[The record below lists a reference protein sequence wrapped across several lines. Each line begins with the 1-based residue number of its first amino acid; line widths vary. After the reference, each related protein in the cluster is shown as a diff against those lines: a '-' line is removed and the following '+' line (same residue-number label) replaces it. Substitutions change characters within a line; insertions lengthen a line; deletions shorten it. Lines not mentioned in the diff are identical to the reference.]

1 MLLLSAPVTATVAQ
15 PGRDAKR
22 VRSTHK
28 GTLRFVPWRSAVAYC
43 GGREEVS
50 PVSDGRKTIVVGV
63 TGGIAAY
70 KTCELVRALVRDG
83 YRVKVVMT
91 EAATRFVSPLTFRT
105 LSAEPVT
112 VSMWADEPDAKIHHI
127 SLAEE
132 ADLMVIAPCTANV
145 IAKIAHGRADDM
157 LTTTALATEAPLVI
171 APAMNVHMW
180 RKDVTQRNV
189 AVLRSRG
196 AVVIDPTHGELACG
210 DVGEG
215 RLASV
220 ESIVEA
226 VAAEAVRVRDLMG
239 KHVLVTAGGTHEP
252 IDPVRYIGN
261 HSSGKTGFAVAE
273 EAARRGARVFLV
285 TGPSHLPDPF
295 GCEVVRVQTALQ
307 MRAAVLARADA
318 ADVIVMS
325 AAVADFRP
333 ATASSDKIKKTDA
346 PAQITLERNP
356 DILSELGARN
366 GGAVLVGFAAETS
379 EVEEN
384 AKAKLEAKCC
394 DLIVANDVS
403 DPVLGFGTDEN
414 RVLLVTRDA
423 VERLDVLPKA
433 AIAREI
439 LDRAVRLLEER

>member
-1 MLLLSAPVTATVAQ
+1 MTA
-15 PGRDAKR
+15 
-22 VRSTHK
+22 
-28 GTLRFVPWRSAVAYC
+28 
-43 GGREEVS
+43 E
-50 PVSDGRKTIVVGV
+50 RKTVVVGV

-70 KTCELVRALVRDG
+70 KTCELVRALVKRDC
-83 YRVKVVMT
+83 RVKVVMT

-112 VSMWADEPDAKIHHI
+112 VSLWADEPDAKVHHI

-132 ADLMVIAPCTANV
+132 ADVMVIAPCTANV

-157 LTTTALATEAPLVI
+157 LTTTALATEAPLVV

-180 RKDVTQRNV
+180 RKEVTQRNV
-189 AVLRSRG
+189 AALRARG
-196 AVVIDPTHGELACG
+196 VMMVEPARGELACG

-220 ESIVEA
+220 ESILAAVEA
-226 VAAEAVRVRDLMG
+226 ELARSRDLAG
-239 KHVLVTAGGTHEP
+239 KHILVTAGGTHEP

-261 HSSGKTGFAVAE
+261 HSSGKTGFAIAE

-285 TGPSHLPDPF
+285 TGPTQLPDPF

-318 ADVIVMS
+318 ADAIVMS

-333 ATASSDKIKKTDA
+333 ATASPDKIKKTDA
-346 PAQITLERNP
+346 PEAIALERNP
-356 DILSELGARN
+356 DILAELGARD
-366 GGAVLVGFAAETS
+366 GRAMLVGFAAET
-379 EVEEN
+379 EDVEAN
-384 AKAKLEAKCC
+384 AAAKLEAKGC

-403 DPVLGFGTDEN
+403 DPSLGFGTDDN
-414 RVLLVTRDA
+414 RVLFVTRA
-423 VERLDVLPKA
+423 GVERTDVLPKR
-433 AIAREI
+433 AIARKI
-439 LDRAVRLLEER
+439 VDRIERTLGGKHAE

>member
-1 MLLLSAPVTATVAQ
+1 MSEKRTTV
-15 PGRDAKR
+15 
-22 VRSTHK
+22 
-28 GTLRFVPWRSAVAYC
+28 
-43 GGREEVS
+43 
-50 PVSDGRKTIVVGV
+50 VVGV

-70 KTCELVRALVRDG
+70 KTCELVRALVKRD

-105 LSAEPVT
+105 LSAEPVA
-112 VSMWADEPDAKIHHI
+112 VSLWADEPDSKVHHV

-132 ADLMVIAPCTANV
+132 ADVMVIAPCTANV

-189 AVLRSRG
+189 AAIRSRS
-196 AVVIDPTHGELACG
+196 VIVLEPARGELACG

-215 RLASV
+215 RLPLIEDIVAA
-220 ESIVEA
+220 VEA
-226 VAAEAVRVRDLMG
+226 EAGRARDLTG
-239 KHVLVTAGGTHEP
+239 AHVLVTAGGTHEP

-261 HSSGKTGFAVAE
+261 HSSGKTGFAIAE

-318 ADVIVMS
+318 ADAIIMS

-333 ATASSDKIKKTDA
+333 ATAAPDKIKKTDA
-346 PAQITLERNP
+346 PEAVLLERNP
-356 DILSELGARN
+356 DILAELGAR
-366 GGAVLVGFAAETS
+366 GGRAVLVGFAAETS
-379 EVEEN
+379 DVEAN
-384 AKAKLEAKCC
+384 AKAKLIAKGC
-394 DLIVANDVS
+394 DLVVANDVS
-403 DPVLGFGTDEN
+403 DPALGFGTDDN
-414 RVLLVTRDA
+414 RVLLVSQEGT
-423 VERLDVLPKA
+423 EHLGVLPKR
-433 AIAREI
+433 AIAREV
-439 LDRAVRLLEER
+439 LDRAVRLLKQRAGA

>member
-1 MLLLSAPVTATVAQ
+1 MSSEQKTV
-15 PGRDAKR
+15 
-22 VRSTHK
+22 
-28 GTLRFVPWRSAVAYC
+28 
-43 GGREEVS
+43 
-50 PVSDGRKTIVVGV
+50 VVGV

-70 KTCELVRALVRDG
+70 KTCELVRALVKRG
-83 YRVKVVMT
+83 HRVKVVMT

-105 LSAEPVT
+105 LSAEPVA
-112 VSMWADEPDAKIHHI
+112 VSLWADEPDAGGHHV

-132 ADLMVIAPCTANV
+132 ADVMVIAPCTANV

-189 AVLRSRG
+189 TALRARG
-196 AVVIDPTHGELACG
+196 AMIVDPPRGELACG

-215 RLASV
+215 RLAPV
-220 ESIVEA
+220 EDILEAVEA
-226 VAAEAVRVRDLMG
+226 ELARSRDLSG

-261 HSSGKTGFAVAE
+261 HSSGKTGFAIAE

-285 TGPSHLPDPF
+285 SGPTHLPDPF

-318 ADVIVMS
+318 CDLIVMS

-333 ATASSDKIKKTDA
+333 AVASGEKIKKTDA
-346 PAQITLERNP
+346 PEAIQLERNP
-356 DILSELGARN
+356 DILADLGSR
-366 GGAVLVGFAAETS
+366 GGRAVLVGFAAETTD
-379 EVEEN
+379 VEAN

-403 DPVLGFGTDEN
+403 DPALGFGTDDN
-414 RVLLVTRDA
+414 RVLFVTRDG
-423 VERLDVLPKA
+423 VERTHVMPKR
-433 AIAREI
+433 AIAREL
-439 LDRAVRLLEER
+439 LDRVVGLTGGRRTE